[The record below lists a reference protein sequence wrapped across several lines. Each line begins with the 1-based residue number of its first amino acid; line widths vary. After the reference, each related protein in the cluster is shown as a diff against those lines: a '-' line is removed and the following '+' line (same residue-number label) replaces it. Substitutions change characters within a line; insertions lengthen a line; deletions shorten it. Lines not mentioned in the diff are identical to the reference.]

1 MRAVFFIG
9 EGLVVTD
16 LDSYS
21 PLPCSSARGL
31 LLLALTGDLEES
43 EYEFDHSEEVEFIKE
58 QIKRNESCFQTDSLP
73 VAPEAGI

>member
-1 MRAVFFIG
+1 M
-9 EGLVVTD
+9 VTD

-31 LLLALTGDLEES
+31 QLLALTRDLEES
-43 EYEFDHSEEVEFIKE
+43 EYEFDHSEFIKE